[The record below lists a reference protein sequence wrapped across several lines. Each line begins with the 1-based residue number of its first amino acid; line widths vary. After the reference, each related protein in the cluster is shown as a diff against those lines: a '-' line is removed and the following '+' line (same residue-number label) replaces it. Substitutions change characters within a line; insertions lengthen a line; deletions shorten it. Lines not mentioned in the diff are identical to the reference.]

1 MGLIVLHVGQC
12 VVTTS
17 RADIGRVQR
26 TLHADESGPV
36 WWRFGPPHTAT
47 ASPEDVSW
55 PRPACRG
62 RRQRQTERLQ
72 TSIFHCRVRGMNWIL
87 LLLLLRLPLKVMN
100 V

>member
-36 WWRFGPPHTAT
+36 
-47 ASPEDVSW
+47 
-55 PRPACRG
+55 
-62 RRQRQTERLQ
+62 
-72 TSIFHCRVRGMNWIL
+72 
-87 LLLLLRLPLKVMN
+87 
-100 V
+100 